1 MTTLNINN
9 VPGVVSGNAYIT
21 LNSNDEPT
29 LVLENAT
36 LECDGKT
43 GVNNGH
49 YGSTFNIKV
58 IGDCTITGKGVL
70 FNPLY
75 LDSETSTTI
84 KGGGTLN
91 LISANEDGKAGDA
104 IYSGMEARLTLTDYT
119 TVIAKSI
126 DNSGYCDE
134 GEGRFTI
141 DSGYFCAYSEK
152 WYPVWLPSQFLLG
165 TGIECRYPVGGQA
178 WGNYVYDANGAPV
191 QGDWVMFGYDTQVM
205 DELITGVDN
214 VNANL
219 NPNEGIF
226 NLAGQRLSKMQK
238 GINIVGGKKVLV
250 K

>member
-1 MTTLNINN
+1 MCIINVHSIHHRRVLPHQRDESLWHSSLRKSVCHNTYNI
-9 VPGVVSGNAYIT
+9 Y
-21 LNSNDEPT
+21 
-29 LVLENAT
+29 
-36 LECDGKT
+36 
-43 GVNNGH
+43 
-49 YGSTFNIKV
+49 
-58 IGDCTITGKGVL
+58 GVL
-70 FNPLY
+70 AY
-75 LDSETSTTI
+75 L
-84 KGGGTLN
+84 L
-91 LISANEDGKAGDA
+91 
-104 IYSGMEARLTLTDYT
+104 RL
-119 TVIAKSI
+119 A
-126 DNSGYCDE
+126 GYCDE